1 MHTTVFCFL
10 KEIPKPQIEIEE
22 EEEETTLDSFFVV
35 FLQPLLRSGSSA
47 FNDGAVKY
55 KKKPKMK

>member
-10 KEIPKPQIEIEE
+10 KKIPKPQIEIE